1 MLIPHYSRLLYYG
14 RYIFFFVGTNCTKPN
29 ATSFTITDNDEVHN
43 YYWKYCSLGSKEENN
58 SSIIVFDFSN
68 SKTPYINTMNKI
80 TINISLI
87 HCSKVQ

>member
-1 MLIPHYSRLLYYG
+1 MLIPHYSRLRYYG

-68 SKTPYINTMNKI
+68 SQN
-80 TINISLI
+80 SLHKYYEQNDDEECTDVI
-87 HCSKVQ
+87 LIYC

>member
-43 YYWKYCSLGSKEENN
+43 YYWKYCSLGSKEGNN

-68 SKTPYINTMNKI
+68 SKNSLYKYYEQNYDVLLKSPINK
-80 TINISLI
+80 
-87 HCSKVQ
+87 Q